1 MSMGV
6 PRETASPKFSVKLES
21 EELERIVQARKNLDD
36 VKALAIYGAQYQNL
50 GWSPAA
56 LEASSGRDLNLDF
69 SQPQTLRLLMD
80 LALKRTRVQLAI
92 RLETDSPLFVLR
104 VRPAL
109 GRSLLDRLDNWRS
122 PCVARLGDVWE
133 HHFLALPQG
142 WVLSGGSAP
151 EDPLSVLGPGD
162 LVLAPPSFDP
172 AGQDAWR
179 WLSPPWEQPPE
190 PPGPELSGT
199 SRGMR
204 LSFQEVSTAPEDLPS
219 WKVMF
224 PVICHS
230 DKVLQALLAPEESC
244 ELYYRK
250 ILEEAIRAG
259 FRETGFLLGLL
270 WHAPHGEARLVPE
283 GRRHLSR
290 WEAEIQRLLAAEVGH
305 LSQDAPAA
313 ADPGMA
319 GPALP
324 GAEERPARGIAALG
338 GPGLGTGAAPGAA
351 GAPPGG
357 LCPDRRR
364 GGRRPRGAK
373 PRLPR
378 TPAPP
383 APGGVGG
390 SAPGRGGI
398 FNRPGRPAGAGLT
411 PVGLLRHRRAHGK
424 RAHI

>member
-142 WVLSGGSAP
+142 WVLSGGPAP

-172 AGQDAWR
+172 AGQDLWR
-179 WLSPPWEQPPE
+179 WLSPPVEQPPE
-190 PPGPELSGT
+190 PPDPELLALLEECGFL
-199 SRGMR
+199 SRQS
-204 LSFQEVSTAPEDLPS
+204 LTAAEDLPS
-219 WKVMF
+219 WKAMF

-250 ILEEAIRAG
+250 ILEEAVRAG

-290 WEAEIQRLLAAEVGH
+290 WEAEIQKLLAAEAGH
-305 LSQDAPAA
+305 LTPDAPAA
-313 ADPGMA
+313 ADPGTA

-324 GAEERPARGIAALG
+324 AAEGGLQEELQIWEAQAAALEQHLEQLARLQEACDLTG
-338 GPGLGTGAAPGAA
+338 GPSP
-351 GAPPGG
+351 
-357 LCPDRRR
+357 
-364 GGRRPRGAK
+364 RPRGGEIQAAPK
-373 PRLPR
+373 SNPHQHLGELEELRL
-378 TPAPP
+378 A
-383 APGGVGG
+383 VEE
-390 SAPGRGGI
+390 
-398 FNRPGRPAGAGLT
+398 FLT
-411 PVGLLRHRRAHGK
+411 ALENLPEPD
-424 RAHI
+424 

>member
-1 MSMGV
+1 MGV

-56 LEASSGRDLNLDF
+56 LEASRGRDLNLDF
-69 SQPQTLRLLMD
+69 TQPQTLRLLMD

-92 RLETDSPLFVLR
+92 RLEIDSPLFVLR

-109 GRSLLDRLDNWRS
+109 GRSLLDRLEHWRS
-122 PCVARLGDVWE
+122 PCVARLGEIWE
-133 HHFLALPQG
+133 HHFLVLPQG
-142 WVLSGGSAP
+142 WALSAGSTP
-151 EDPLSVLGPGD
+151 EAPLSVLGPGD

-172 AGQDAWR
+172 AGQDVWR

-190 PPGPELSGT
+190 PPGPELSALLEECGFLF
-199 SRGMR
+199 RKP
-204 LSFQEVSTAPEDLPS
+204 STAPEYLPS

-290 WEAEIQRLLAAEVGH
+290 WEIEIQRLLAAEAGR
-305 LSQDAPAA
+305 LTPEAPAA
-313 ADPGMA
+313 ADPETA
-319 GPALP
+319 GLALP
-324 GAEERPARGIAALG
+324 GAERGLREELLLWEAQASELEQHLEQLARLQEAYALTG
-338 GPGLGTGAAPGAA
+338 GPGPQ
-351 GAPPGG
+351 P
-357 LCPDRRR
+357 R
-364 GGRRPRGAK
+364 GGETQA
-373 PRLPR
+373 
-378 TPAPP
+378 AP
-383 APGGVGG
+383 APGPHQPLGELEDLRLAVEE
-390 SAPGRGGI
+390 
-398 FNRPGRPAGAGLT
+398 FLT
-411 PVGLLRHRRAHGK
+411 ALEDLPEPE
-424 RAHI
+424 

>member
-1 MSMGV
+1 MGV
-6 PRETASPKFSVKLES
+6 PRETSPPKFSVKLES
-21 EELERIVQARKNLDD
+21 EELDRIVQARKNLDD
-36 VKALAIYGAQYQNL
+36 VKALALYGAQYQNL

-56 LEASSGRDLNLDF
+56 LEANSGRDLNLDF
-69 SQPQTLRLLMD
+69 TQPQTLRLLMD

-109 GRSLLDRLDNWRS
+109 GRSLLDRLEHWRS
-122 PCVARLGDVWE
+122 PCVARLGEIWE

-172 AGQDAWR
+172 VGQDAWR

-190 PPGPELSGT
+190 PPGPELSALLEECGFL
-199 SRGMR
+199 SRKP
-204 LSFQEVSTAPEDLPS
+204 STAPEDLPS
-219 WKVMF
+219 WQVMF
-224 PVICHS
+224 PVVCHS

-259 FRETGFLLGLL
+259 FRETRFLLGLL

-283 GRRHLSR
+283 GRRHLFR
-290 WEAEIQRLLAAEVGH
+290 WEAEIQKMLTAEVGRP
-305 LSQDAPAA
+305 SQDAPAA

-324 GAEERPARGIAALG
+324 GAESGLREELQIWEAQASELEQHLAQLERLQEAYGLTAG
-338 GPGLGTGAAPGAA
+338 GEAQPRADETQAAPD
-351 GAPPGG
+351 PGPHQHLG
-357 LCPDRRR
+357 ELEDLRLAVEEFLTALEDLPEPD
-364 GGRRPRGAK
+364 
-373 PRLPR
+373 
-378 TPAPP
+378 
-383 APGGVGG
+383 
-390 SAPGRGGI
+390 
-398 FNRPGRPAGAGLT
+398 
-411 PVGLLRHRRAHGK
+411 
-424 RAHI
+424 